1 LVTHPYGY
9 GIPADK
15 IDLKDASG
23 SDLWSSGR

>member
-9 GIPADK
+9 GIPAGQ

-23 SDLWSSGR
+23 SDLWSNGR